1 MKRIIATSALAVVT
15 LAGAAQAASVS
26 SADLNAISN
35 YVPNGVAVE
44 TLSEIQVRTI
54 LNAIHSGDS
63 EGEKRQTV
71 GALLK

>member
-1 MKRIIATSALAVVT
+1 MKRIIATSALAFVT
-15 LAGAAQAASVS
+15 LVGAAQAASVS

-54 LNAIHSGDS
+54 LNTIHSGDS
-63 EGEKRQTV
+63 EGEKRATV
-71 GALLK
+71 QAFLN